1 MHACMLQ
8 DVELSDFPLP
18 SLGPTLRALL
28 REVTHG
34 RGFQLLSGV
43 PVQRWT
49 RKQSVLAY
57 W

>member
-1 MHACMLQ
+1 MAL
-8 DVELSDFPLP
+8 EDFPLP
-18 SLGPTLRALL
+18 SLGPKLRGLL

-43 PVQRWT
+43 PVERWT
-49 RKQSVLAY
+49 QSQSILAY

>member
-1 MHACMLQ
+1 MTL
-8 DVELSDFPLP
+8 EDFPLP
-18 SLGPTLRALL
+18 SLGPKLRSLL

-43 PVQRWT
+43 PVERWSQ
-49 RKQSVLAY
+49 KQSILAY

>member
-1 MHACMLQ
+1 MLQ